1 MEEKIIKVVGEG
13 RAVITPDITRLNIK
27 ISKLFEDIDEA
38 YDENDK
44 NIDNMLW
51 ALEQVGVTR
60 DNLTPTLFQVHNHL
74 TDYCDDEDE
83 VIGQVEDGYE
93 VEQGFEVILDT
104 DNDKVS
110 QVIHSI
116 CKELDNVEISIS
128 HDTTNI
134 KPFVKAM
141 LEDAMNDAKEKAEML
156 AEITGSKIKEAREI
170 KYACHDFSVKTKP
183 LILHSNEEALH
194 CDEAILNLMIDEI
207 SIKDH
212 VVTTWLL
219 C

>member
-1 MEEKIIKVVGEG
+1 M
-13 RAVITPDITRLNIK
+13 
-27 ISKLFEDIDEA
+27 
-38 YDENDK
+38 K
-44 NIDNMLW
+44 NIDNILW

-60 DNLTPTLFQVHNHL
+60 DNLTPTLFQVQNHL

-170 KYACHDFSVKTKP
+170 KYASHDFFVKTKP

-194 CDEAILNLMIDEI
+194 CDEAILNIMIDEI